1 MQIKIQLGKLTL
13 TDDLETIVK
22 SEQEENSL
30 ALMPITLPHIIK
42 HKDLPYY
49 HKDPFDRLLIAQSQ
63 VENATLISRDS
74 IIKTYDCAVIWS

>member
-30 ALMPITLPHIIK
+30 ALMPKTLPHIINL
-42 HKDLPYY
+42 KDLPYY